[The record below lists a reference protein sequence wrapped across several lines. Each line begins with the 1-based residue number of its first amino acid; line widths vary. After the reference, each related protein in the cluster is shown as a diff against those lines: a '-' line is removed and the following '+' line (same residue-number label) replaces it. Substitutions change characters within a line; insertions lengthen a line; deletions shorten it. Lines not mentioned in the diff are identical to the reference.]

1 MKIKDNAS
9 WTSRPGST
17 RVMEGKCIGHLRRQ
31 YPGGQAGLCKSNR
44 KKDSFGEM
52 GEDRGLPDDGL
63 VVPEGTV
70 RVLADGQWA

>member
-17 RVMEGKCIGHLRRQ
+17 RVMEGKRIGHLRRQ

-52 GEDRGLPDDGL
+52 GEDRGLPDDGS